1 MKSEKKVDGKIFSHT
16 VVVALFEV
24 AVEQTFFCSRM
35 NKWSSFSFHHHHRTT
50 SSRVFFVIFKT
61 FHIFAAGSKNADAVK
76 PVGLHRISGFGP
88 KAGQD
93 WA

>member
-16 VVVALFEV
+16 VALFEV

-35 NKWSSFSFHHHHRTT
+35 NKWSSFSFHHHHRFTT
-50 SSRVFFVIFKT
+50 SSFFFCHFLKLFT
-61 FHIFAAGSKNADAVK
+61 SLGCRLSKNADAVK
-76 PVGLHRISGFGP
+76 PVGLRRIGGFGP